1 LRRKTHGIIENP
13 MIEVKN
19 RKVPN
24 ILGTRE
30 RRNMTKEVKR
40 RTIELRIIFRCFL
53 AKVLIPTFFEE
64 L

>member
-1 LRRKTHGIIENP
+1 MNP

-30 RRNMTKEVKR
+30 RINRIKEVKR

-53 AKVLIPTFFEE
+53 DRLFVLTFSGG
-64 L
+64 LTRYCM

>member
-1 LRRKTHGIIENP
+1 